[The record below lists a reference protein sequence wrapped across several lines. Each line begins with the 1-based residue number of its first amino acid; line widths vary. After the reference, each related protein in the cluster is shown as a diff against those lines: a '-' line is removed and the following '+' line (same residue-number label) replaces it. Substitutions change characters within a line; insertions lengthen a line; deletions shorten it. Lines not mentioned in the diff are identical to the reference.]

1 MFNPPPPNLTIQS
14 GSCNP
19 GFMGNDC
26 SERICQ
32 FGRAHAD
39 TPKGNLDGSPN
50 GVASTSTVLVGS
62 QMYPNGV
69 VEHILNPG
77 NSESIHEYMECSNKG
92 ICNRYVCS
100 DSYKEFD

>member
-1 MFNPPPPNLTIQS
+1 MFNPPNLITRI
-14 GSCNP
+14 GSCYP

-62 QMYPNGV
+62 QMYPNVV
-69 VEHILNPG
+69 VEHILDPG
-77 NSESIHEYMECSNKG
+77 SSESIHEYMECSNKG
-92 ICNRYVCS
+92 ICNRYM
-100 DSYKEFD
+100 YATPQ